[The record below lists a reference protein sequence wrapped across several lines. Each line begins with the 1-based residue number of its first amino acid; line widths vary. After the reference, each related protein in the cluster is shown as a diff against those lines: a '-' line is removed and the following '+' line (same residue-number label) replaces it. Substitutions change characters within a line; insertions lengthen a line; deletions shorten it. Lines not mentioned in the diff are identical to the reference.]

1 MKHITYSEY
10 MGVPKWEVTILL
22 KDNEELYLGAYAT
35 KEEADS
41 IVSKAKEVLKVHL
54 REDE

>member
-1 MKHITYSEY
+1 MKYITYSEY

-35 KEEADS
+35 KEEANN
-41 IVSKAKEVLKVHL
+41 IVSKAKEVLKAHL